1 MWRAFRSSFGG
12 FRSFAPRPNARV
24 YATKLCIAS
33 SFILAGGGLVLNDAS
48 PLKEGISV
56 DSGID
61 PFPTEITR
69 KLTNAVDS
77 DFKLIASGV
86 RSVTFVSFKV
96 YGVGLYVNTQEEK
109 KIRAIVADFV
119 AKSEGKTVTELLQDK
134 DTSEQ
139 IVDKIAQ
146 NVPYALKITPVR
158 NTDYGHL
165 RDGLTKSI
173 LASPMGKKLR
183 EQVSE
188 GVEELRGVFTGHKGS
203 VPKNHTLWVVSDTRN
218 TTISYEG
225 KEFKTLGSIS
235 NDVISRVLLVLYLSS
250 AKPLS
255 ESLRK
260 DFVAYV
266 EGQL

>member
-1 MWRAFRSSFGG
+1 MWRAFRSGSRG
-12 FRSFAPRPNARV
+12 FRGFVQWPSARI
-24 YATKLCIAS
+24 YATKLGIAT
-33 SFILAGGGLVLNDAS
+33 SFVLAGGSLVLNDVS

-61 PFPTEITR
+61 PFPTELTR
-69 KLTNAVDS
+69 QVTNAVGS
-77 DFKLIASGV
+77 DYKLIASGV
-86 RSVTFVSFKV
+86 RSVTFLSFKV
-96 YGVGLYVNTQEEK
+96 YGVGLYVKAEDEK
-109 KIRAIVADFV
+109 KIRAIIADYS
-119 AKSEGKTVTELLQDK
+119 KSEGKSVAELLQDK

-139 IVDKIAQ
+139 VVDKIAQ
-146 NVPYALKITPVR
+146 NVSYALKITPVR

-188 GVEELRGVFTGHKGS
+188 GVEELRGVFSGHKGS

-225 KEFKTLGSIS
+225 KGFKTLGSIA
-235 NDVISRVLLVLYLSS
+235 NDVILRVLLVLYLSS

-255 ESLRK
+255 EPLRK